1 MNVIGALGMV
11 SILQS
16 ARQENGRYR
25 DLACRPVLQNG
36 GRHRRF
42 FLLVQLGFSFSGG
55 SEIVYGGWLQ
65 NRQRDVVLGI
75 QIPSPCWGPLK
86 KKKKKKTPK
95 GKSNLIQANAIWLLA
110 TAVCLCATSHSGAP
124 SNQNQLPSI
133 LSIPVNDI
141 PTHLPLVFSNLSPS
155 SYLSTS
161 SRSPPALLVL
171 SDWLYRPL
179 STDPSVLH
187 FFSTHAPTQV
197 SPCGSLKERTHY
209 LQFVSISC
217 ADSAIIL

>member
-86 KKKKKKTPK
+86 KKKEKKTPK

-110 TAVCLCATSHSGAP
+110 TAVCVQLATRA
-124 SNQNQLPSI
+124 
-133 LSIPVNDI
+133 
-141 PTHLPLVFSNLSPS
+141 HLQIKTNSPPFSPF
-155 SYLSTS
+155 LSTTYLPTYHLS
-161 SRSPPALLVL
+161 FPICRPPLICPHHPDLRLRCSCSVTG
-171 SDWLYRPL
+171 
-179 STDPSVLH
+179 STDLSRLTRQSFTSFQH
-187 FFSTHAPTQV
+187 T
-197 SPCGSLKERTHY
+197 
-209 LQFVSISC
+209 LQRRLARVEV
-217 ADSAIIL
+217 